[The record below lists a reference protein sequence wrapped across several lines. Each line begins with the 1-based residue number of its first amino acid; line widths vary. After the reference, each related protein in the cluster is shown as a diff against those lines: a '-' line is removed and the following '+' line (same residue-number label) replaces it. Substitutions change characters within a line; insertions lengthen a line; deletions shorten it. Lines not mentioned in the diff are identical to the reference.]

1 VALVQNL
8 PERDLGIARDID
20 ILRTIA
26 DELH

>member
-8 PERDLGIARDID
+8 PERDLGIARDVN
-20 ILRTIA
+20 ILRAVA